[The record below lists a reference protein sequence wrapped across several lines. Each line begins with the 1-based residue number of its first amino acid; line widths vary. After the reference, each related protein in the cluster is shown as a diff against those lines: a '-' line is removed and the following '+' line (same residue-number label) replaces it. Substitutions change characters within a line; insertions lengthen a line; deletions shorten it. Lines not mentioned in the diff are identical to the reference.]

1 MRMKN
6 NYISRLHFIS
16 KHLVALL
23 VLGLLFARA
32 ESVSGQIAQRG
43 TATTN
48 TSTNT
53 SVIVNVPT
61 GVTAGD
67 LMIADLAS
75 YANGTGAASCSGWTL
90 ISSGQLGGSS
100 RRYGTLLYRI
110 ATATEPASYTFT
122 TAAASSF
129 VGSIIAFSGVNTI
142 SPFDA
147 TNNTL
152 SVSGSTS
159 ATSLT
164 GITQITTVTTN
175 TVVLLFGM
183 SSGGTTTAS
192 TNFGSY
198 TATSPATLT
207 EVADRGAIGGTTAA
221 VGVAWAKKTS
231 AGATGTGSLPTVIS
245 SGIGG
250 QLVALKP
257 QKQFKSIAT
266 GNWGAATT
274 WQESTDGG
282 SSWAAA
288 TTIPTS
294 GDNLVTIQNSHT
306 VSLTADATASSLTIN
321 SGGTLDLNGRTLST
335 PNSVTL
341 NGTGVGNNGALINSS
356 GTAVTFASNITG
368 TYSVG
373 GSGAITLT
381 GNVQGTLTKVGA
393 NTLTL
398 GGTPDNI
405 ALGVIAN
412 SGTVILAKTSTSGV
426 HAIGG
431 GGLTIGGAT
440 VQLGGT
446 GGDQI
451 YDGCTVTINSGT
463 FDLNA
468 QSESIDGL
476 TGSGGTI
483 LNNGVGAS
491 TLTFGIGNSSNT
503 YSGIFS
509 NGSGGLSLV
518 KAGTGTETFN
528 GLNTYSGSTTV
539 NGGILKAGVA
549 NQSFGIASAI
559 TLANVAGVG
568 LDITG
573 FNTIIGSLTGGGA
586 TGGNVTL
593 GSNILTIGSNNTSP
607 AAYVGIISGTG
618 GITKN
623 GTGTLTLSGANTYT
637 GTTTISAGILKL
649 NNITALGST
658 SSTSVTT
665 GGTLD
670 LNGITLSTAIPLTLN
685 GTGVSSGGALINSS
699 GTPTN
704 YNGAI
709 TLGSASSIG
718 ATGNITLGA
727 AITGGQDLTK
737 VGAGIL
743 SLGSGSVTLGK
754 LNISAGTLTST
765 SGTMTLTGDFT
776 NNATFT
782 HNSGTVTM
790 SGAAQSIT
798 GATTFYNLT
807 LAGSG
812 TKTFTAA
819 TTTSNNFNIN
829 NGVIADLGN
838 GLTHTANAYY
848 LGAAL
853 QYKGSWGSTGSNAT
867 YTNDTNFDVAAS
879 GILNTTTGACGPGYW
894 TGATDTNWNTPSN
907 WCDGNVPT
915 KSTNVYIPNVNNEPV
930 IGTAGGLCKN
940 ITIET
945 SSSLTLNVVTNLF
958 VYGNWTNNGSFSAS
972 GIGSVIFSGT
982 TSQTI
987 GGSLSTSFYNLT
999 IQNSGAVGSNL
1010 VTLNKPTTVTG
1021 VLLLVDG
1028 NLVTNSTN
1036 LISINKNSNSAIM
1049 GGSSSSYI
1057 DGPVIWSLPAGL
1069 TTGTTYNFP
1078 VGDNTAYL
1086 PFTLVNPSTSAG
1098 TTALVKAF
1106 NANSGGTGNGISTT
1120 EYWQL
1125 TTAPGFT
1132 NSSVSLGKG
1141 SNTVYPYDLILGN
1154 TAKAGAYTSLGGT
1167 TGFYDIT
1174 NSSAIGAN
1182 SFFALGT
1189 SATPKINFVPVILG
1203 GFFYIYNFGPS
1214 NEQTFILN
1222 GTSLTEGITVSAPTH
1237 FEISLTS
1244 GTGFAPSIVL
1254 PIVSGNK
1261 VNTTPIY
1268 IRLKSGLAIGT
1279 YSSEKV
1285 TMVST
1290 GATTKEITCE
1300 GTVFATTPT
1309 IITTGGRNCPPN
1321 NTQIQL
1327 GSSGDNINIL
1337 YWTGPN
1343 NYYSQSPNPFIS
1355 PANATYDG
1363 TYTVTGS
1370 LPTGGNL
1377 INNGDFEL
1385 QNVGFS
1391 SSYAFVDSTSVPTST
1406 CYNFILGCE
1415 GTYTVL
1421 KSPKSVHGNF
1431 LPAPDHSNPGTFQ
1444 MVINGATTANV
1455 SVWSQTV
1462 KVIPNSTYQFSYWL
1476 QSVNLENPSKLQLY
1490 ANNQPVGTIF
1500 TASSAAGWNQYFY
1513 NWNSGS
1519 NTDVVL
1525 DLRNQNIVPNGNDFA
1540 LDDIIFRTVTQVSSS
1555 INVTSTNVVAVSI
1568 TTPTTTVTTGTN
1580 VTFSATPTNGGT
1592 SPDYVWTV
1600 TNGASSTSYPVT
1612 KSSSF
1617 SYVPTAGD
1625 VVSCVMTSNSTCITG
1640 NPATSNAITMIV
1652 NGNKNLWIGAPGIG
1666 GTVWSDKANWT
1677 ATKVPASGD
1686 NVEFAT
1692 TGNNSGVAAKND
1704 LYVDYNRIVGNI
1716 INNASG
1722 KNLII
1727 PADKEVVVNNLI
1739 TLTPVNTSST
1749 YDQIQIKCDP
1759 NPIDASRLPNGSI
1772 IFKNASNVNGTVEMY
1787 SKSYI
1792 DNSATDDTQ
1801 KYFWQYFGIPV
1812 ETTTAEPTL
1821 YGAYV
1826 RKSNEAG
1833 DETDANYYWTELNN
1847 ASVLNAFDGY
1857 EICQPT
1863 KTTYTF
1869 TGQLVN
1875 RSLNQPTLPYS
1886 TGVDVKYRGE
1896 NLLANPYTAAI
1907 DVNKINFGTNV
1918 EAAVYLYNTGSYG
1931 QWNAAT
1937 TLGNNPG
1944 QYICIPKLPAGNNGL
1959 PQEVPSMSSMLVKA
1973 TAVSNGG
1980 ISFNYND
1987 VIKKNETIQRVKSVD
2002 AISSTDLIS
2011 TMIDLTGQH
2020 YSDRM
2025 WIFTEPSCT
2034 RNFDNGWD
2042 GRKILGSSLAP
2053 QIYAIEPDGDYQVN
2067 SVSDMY
2073 NTDLAFQ
2080 AGDEVEYTLKFTHQN
2095 IQQRYAGV
2103 YLVDLIENK
2112 TVDVTQSGSTYTFAT
2127 AQSDTPA
2134 KRFKILTR
2142 SYEKDAPDTEAQV
2155 KIFTAPGR
2163 VFVHNLTTF
2172 KGECTL
2178 YDIAGRAI
2186 KNASFAANAVTEVL
2200 SNLTPGAYV
2209 VNTITN
2215 GEKLSKRVIVQ

>member
-1 MRMKN
+1 
-6 NYISRLHFIS
+6 
-16 KHLVALL
+16 
-23 VLGLLFARA
+23 
-32 ESVSGQIAQRG
+32 
-43 TATTN
+43 
-48 TSTNT
+48 
-53 SVIVNVPT
+53 
-61 GVTAGD
+61 
-67 LMIADLAS
+67 
-75 YANGTGAASCSGWTL
+75 
-90 ISSGQLGGSS
+90 
-100 RRYGTLLYRI
+100 
-110 ATATEPASYTFT
+110 
-122 TAAASSF
+122 
-129 VGSIIAFSGVNTI
+129 
-142 SPFDA
+142 
-147 TNNTL
+147 
-152 SVSGSTS
+152 
-159 ATSLT
+159 
-164 GITQITTVTTN
+164 
-175 TVVLLFGM
+175 
-183 SSGGTTTAS
+183 
-192 TNFGSY
+192 
-198 TATSPATLT
+198 
-207 EVADRGAIGGTTAA
+207 
-221 VGVAWAKKTS
+221 
-231 AGATGTGSLPTVIS
+231 
-245 SGIGG
+245 
-250 QLVALKP
+250 
-257 QKQFKSIAT
+257 
-266 GNWGAATT
+266 
-274 WQESTDGG
+274 
-282 SSWAAA
+282 
-288 TTIPTS
+288 
-294 GDNLVTIQNSHT
+294 
-306 VSLTADATASSLTIN
+306 
-321 SGGTLDLNGRTLST
+321 
-335 PNSVTL
+335 
-341 NGTGVGNNGALINSS
+341 
-356 GTAVTFASNITG
+356 
-368 TYSVG
+368 
-373 GSGAITLT
+373 
-381 GNVQGTLTKVGA
+381 
-393 NTLTL
+393 
-398 GGTPDNI
+398 
-405 ALGVIAN
+405 
-412 SGTVILAKTSTSGV
+412 
-426 HAIGG
+426 
-431 GGLTIGGAT
+431 
-440 VQLGGT
+440 
-446 GGDQI
+446 
-451 YDGCTVTINSGT
+451 
-463 FDLNA
+463 
-468 QSESIDGL
+468 
-476 TGSGGTI
+476 
-483 LNNGVGAS
+483 
-491 TLTFGIGNSSNT
+491 
-503 YSGIFS
+503 
-509 NGSGGLSLV
+509 
-518 KAGTGTETFN
+518 
-528 GLNTYSGSTTV
+528 
-539 NGGILKAGVA
+539 
-549 NQSFGIASAI
+549 
-559 TLANVAGVG
+559 
-568 LDITG
+568 
-573 FNTIIGSLTGGGA
+573 
-586 TGGNVTL
+586 
-593 GSNILTIGSNNTSP
+593 
-607 AAYVGIISGTG
+607 
-618 GITKN
+618 
-623 GTGTLTLSGANTYT
+623 
-637 GTTTISAGILKL
+637 
-649 NNITALGST
+649 
-658 SSTSVTT
+658 
-665 GGTLD
+665 
-670 LNGITLSTAIPLTLN
+670 
-685 GTGVSSGGALINSS
+685 
-699 GTPTN
+699 
-704 YNGAI
+704 
-709 TLGSASSIG
+709 
-718 ATGNITLGA
+718 LGA

-743 SLGSGSVTLGK
+743 SLGSGTVTLGK

-765 SGTMTLTGDFT
+765 SGTMTLTGNFT

-798 GATTFYNLT
+798 GATTFNNLT
-807 LAGSG
+807 LSGSG
-812 TKTFTAA
+812 TKTFAG
-819 TTTSNNFNIN
+819 TTNISNTFTN
-829 NGVIADLGN
+829 NNVIANLGT
-838 GLTHTANAYY
+838 GLTHTTNTYY
-848 LGAAL
+848 LGGTQQAI
-853 QYKGSWGSTGSNAT
+853 GSWGGTGSGAT
-867 YTNDTNFDVAAS
+867 NTNPTNFAAAT
-879 GILNTTTGACGPGYW
+879 GILNVAAGCAAGYW
-894 TGATDTNWNTPSN
+894 KGTTSQDWNIASN
-907 WCDGNVPT
+907 WCDGTVPT
-915 KSTNVYIPNVNNEPV
+915 SATNVTIPASAPNQPV
-930 IGTAGGLCKN
+930 IGAAGGLCN
-940 ITIET
+940 DITIGT
-945 SSSLTLNVVTNLF
+945 GASLTLNVVTNLF
-958 VYGNWTNNGSFSAS
+958 INGNWANNGTFSAS

-982 TSQTI
+982 ASQSI
-987 GGSLSTSFYNLT
+987 GGSTSTSFYNLT

-1028 NLVTNSTN
+1028 NLVTNATN
-1036 LISINKNSNSAIM
+1036 LISVTKTSNSAIM
-1049 GGSSSSYI
+1049 GGSSSSFI

-1431 LPAPDHSNPGTFQ
+1431 LPVPDHSNPGTFQ

-1704 LYVDYNRIVGNI
+1704 LYVDYNRIVGSI

-1722 KNLII
+1722 KNLVI

-1739 TLTPVNTSST
+1739 TLNPVDAGST

-1787 SKSYI
+1787 SKSTINASGPVDY
-1792 DNSATDDTQ
+1792 Q
-1801 KYFWQYFGIPV
+1801 YFWQYFGVPV
-1812 ETTTAEPTL
+1812 TTVTAEPTL

-1826 RKSNEAG
+1826 RRAYEPG
-1833 DETDANYYWTELNN
+1833 TDDDPYYWTELTN
-1847 ASVLNAFDGY
+1847 ADPLNKFIGH
-1857 EICQPT
+1857 EICQTAPT
-1863 KTTYTF
+1863 VYTF
-1869 TGQLVN
+1869 KGQLVN
-1875 RSLNQPTLPYS
+1875 TDFYS
-1886 TGVDVKYRGE
+1886 G
-1896 NLLANPYTAAI
+1896 LLAYTTGAKYPGQHLFANSYTAAI
-1907 DVNKINFGTNV
+1907 DVKKIELGTDM
-1918 EAAVYLYNTGSYG
+1918 EQSIFLYNTGSYG
-1931 QWNAAT
+1931 DWNFHTGGTSNGSLA
-1937 TLGNNPG
+1937 G
-1944 QYICIPKLPAGNNGL
+1944 QYISVPLATAGSNGV
-1959 PQEVPSMSSMLVKA
+1959 PGEVPSMSSMLVKTGA
-1973 TAVSNGG
+1973 NASAQ
-1980 ISFNYND
+1980 SYMKFNYKD
-1987 VIKKNETIQRVKSVD
+1987 VIIKNSTIQRVKSVD

-2053 QIYAIEPDGDYQVN
+2053 QIYALEPDGDYQVN
-2067 SVSDMY
+2067 SVSDMH

-2103 YLVDLIENK
+2103 YLVDLVENK

-2127 AQSDTPA
+2127 AQSDAPT

-2142 SYEKDAPDTEAQV
+2142 PYEKDAPDTEAQV

-2163 VFVHNLTTF
+2163 VFVHNLSTF

>member
-6 NYISRLHFIS
+6 NYISHLHFIS
-16 KHLVALL
+16 KHLFTLL
-23 VLGLLFARA
+23 VLGLLFIGV
-32 ESVSGQIAQRG
+32 ESVS
-43 TATTN
+43 ATTYYSAGNNVPN
-48 TSTNT
+48 TRTNWWTNT
-53 SVIVNVPT
+53 
-61 GVTAGD
+61 
-67 LMIADLAS
+67 
-75 YANGTGAASCSGWTL
+75 NGTGTN
-90 ISSGQLGGSS
+90 
-100 RRYGTLLYRI
+100 
-110 ATATEPASYTFT
+110 PANFT
-122 TAAASSF
+122 TAGNTFVIQSGHTMTTNANWTVSGAGSTIQINTGGTLVASNTVTSTVMTVASGGTYQHNTNGGTIPTATWNAGSNCTITGITTATSLAGLGQTFGNFTWNCASQTTNLYLESNITVAGNFSVLSTGTLDANNHTLRMSNTANAYAISVNKDVNIATNSTFKMNNSTGSCTMNIDGNLTINNGANF
-129 VGSIIAFSGVNTI
+129 VIVTGNANSTVNVTGAVNIAGTLSMQEEGSMTGTLNVKGNFSLTGTVIESATGIGAINFNGTTTQTYSKTGTI
-142 SPFDA
+142 SNIINFA
-147 TNNTL
+147 VN
-152 SVSGSTS
+152 SGSTLDVGTSIINGDGTFTLNSGANIITAHTQGLSTS
-159 ATSLT
+159 AATGSIQVTGTRTYSTGANYTYNAAGAQDIGNGVTGANNLT
-164 GITQITTVTTN
+164 LSGSGIKTLSGNISISNNLTV
-175 TVVLLFGM
+175 
-183 SSGGTTTAS
+183 
-192 TNFGSY
+192 
-198 TATSPATLT
+198 
-207 EVADRGAIGGTTAA
+207 
-221 VGVAWAKKTS
+221 S
-231 AGATGTGSLPTVIS
+231 AGATLATDIYLI
-245 SGIGG
+245 
-250 QLVALKP
+250 
-257 QKQFKSIAT
+257 T
-266 GNWGAATT
+266 GNVTGTMSMGAGTNLILGRSGYYTANTHLFPSLFASANISLNATSNVIFQGQSYGYIPGIT
-274 WQESTDGG
+274 YGNLTIASGNNQDEDAEGNITVNGNLTVNANSHLRLGWTLTALNVMQQLIINGELDFVDG
-282 SSWAAA
+282 SSN
-288 TTIPTS
+288 P
-294 GDNLVTIQNSHT
+294 
-306 VSLTADATASSLTIN
+306 
-321 SGGTLDLNGRTLST
+321 
-335 PNSVTL
+335 
-341 NGTGVGNNGALINSS
+341 
-356 GTAVTFASNITG
+356 FASASKTVNITG
-368 TYSVG
+368 
-373 GSGAITLT
+373 
-381 GNVQGTLTKVGA
+381 N
-393 NTLTL
+393 
-398 GGTPDNI
+398 
-405 ALGVIAN
+405 
-412 SGTVILAKTSTSGV
+412 
-426 HAIGG
+426 
-431 GGLTIGGAT
+431 
-440 VQLGGT
+440 
-446 GGDQI
+446 
-451 YDGCTVTINSGT
+451 
-463 FDLNA
+463 
-468 QSESIDGL
+468 
-476 TGSGGTI
+476 
-483 LNNGVGAS
+483 
-491 TLTFGIGNSSNT
+491 
-503 YSGIFS
+503 
-509 NGSGGLSLV
+509 LS
-518 KAGTGTETFN
+518 GTGTINMTQAIHTFN
-528 GLNTYSGSTTV
+528 LN
-539 NGGILKAGVA
+539 
-549 NQSFGIASAI
+549 
-559 TLANVAGVG
+559 
-568 LDITG
+568 
-573 FNTIIGSLTGGGA
+573 
-586 TGGNVTL
+586 
-593 GSNILTIGSNNTSP
+593 GSNNS
-607 AAYVGIISGTG
+607 
-618 GITKN
+618 ITTFNTDANN
-623 GTGTLTLSGANTYT
+623 GTVTYGYAGNQQIFASPNYKNLTLS
-637 GTTTISAGILKL
+637 
-649 NNITALGST
+649 
-658 SSTSVTT
+658 
-665 GGTLD
+665 
-670 LNGITLSTAIPLTLN
+670 
-685 GTGVSSGGALINSS
+685 
-699 GTPTN
+699 
-704 YNGAI
+704 
-709 TLGSASSIG
+709 
-718 ATGNITLGA
+718 
-727 AITGGQDLTK
+727 
-737 VGAGIL
+737 
-743 SLGSGSVTLGK
+743 
-754 LNISAGTLTST
+754 
-765 SGTMTLTGDFT
+765 
-776 NNATFT
+776 
-782 HNSGTVTM
+782 
-790 SGAAQSIT
+790 
-798 GATTFYNLT
+798 
-807 LAGSG
+807 GSG
-812 TKTFTAA
+812 TKTFAG
-819 TTTSNNFNIN
+819 TTNISNTFTN
-829 NGVIADLGN
+829 NNVIANLGA
-838 GLTHTANAYY
+838 GLTHATNTYY
-848 LGAAL
+848 LGGTQQAI
-853 QYKGSWGSTGSNAT
+853 GSWGGTGSGAT
-867 YTNDTNFDVAAS
+867 NTNPTNFAAAT
-879 GILNTTTGACGPGYW
+879 GILNVAAGCAAGYW
-894 TGATDTNWNTPSN
+894 KGTTSQDWNIASN
-907 WCDGNVPT
+907 WCDGTVPT
-915 KSTNVYIPNVNNEPV
+915 SATNVTIPASAPNQPV
-930 IGTAGGLCKN
+930 IGAAGGLCN
-940 ITIET
+940 DITIGT
-945 SSSLTLNVVTNLF
+945 GASLTLNVVTNLF
-958 VYGNWTNNGSFSAS
+958 INGNWANNGTFSAS

-982 TSQTI
+982 ASQSI
-987 GGSLSTSFYNLT
+987 GGSTSTSFYNLT

-1028 NLVTNSTN
+1028 NLVTNATN
-1036 LISINKNSNSAIM
+1036 LISVTKTSNSAIM
-1049 GGSSSSYI
+1049 GGSSSSFI

-1431 LPAPDHSNPGTFQ
+1431 LPVPDHSNPGTFQ

-2209 VNTITN
+2209 INTITN